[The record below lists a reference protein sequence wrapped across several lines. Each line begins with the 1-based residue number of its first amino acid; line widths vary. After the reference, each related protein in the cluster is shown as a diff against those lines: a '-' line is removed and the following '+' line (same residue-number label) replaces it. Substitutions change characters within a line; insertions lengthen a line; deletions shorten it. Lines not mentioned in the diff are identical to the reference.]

1 MRVRSVRWMVL
12 FAFAALTFAGIGFG
26 VSQAQQIEAVPEAE
40 LPEGVKNAGQFAPPG
55 WAAGQ
60 PHPGQKL
67 YEQACKACHTL
78 SAELTVGPGFAGLYE
93 RVAATPHD
101 NKPVQQRV
109 LEYVRDVQNVQ
120 DPYFKKMQDEVAG
133 PGAQMTLLGGLPP
146 TVTDREILD
155 IIDYILRFKASD
167 FNEREF
173 RKEVQYGMDLVS
185 GATGFQY
192 GGPACIT
199 CHTAGPQEDVRGA
212 NVAGNIAHTYV
223 IARKAGKDKKS
234 NYSDGLHWLLSDV
247 SNKERPRAH
256 KFYDD
261 VEGGGPLSPEESK
274 AVMTFFEDQTRQVGT
289 EHQSNFLPIFGLI
302 LAALFIFLIEPGLIN
317 NLFAEE
323 SEEYVDGPYEEEHHD
338 HGPGHGHGH
347 GHGSKPEPAAA
358 SHSSTESQGAPAS
371 QAAPELTEPPK
382 ETTKETT

>member
-1 MRVRSVRWMVL
+1 MRVRSARLVIG
-12 FAFAALTFAGIGFG
+12 FAFAALVFAGIGFG
-26 VSQAQQIEAVPEAE
+26 VTSAQQIEPLPEAE
-40 LPEGVKNAGQFAPPG
+40 LPDGVKNAGDFAPPG

-60 PHPGQKL
+60 PHPGQKG
-67 YEQACKACHTL
+67 YETSCKACHTL
-78 SAELTVGPGFAGLYE
+78 SAELTVGPGFAGLFD
-93 RVAATPHD
+93 RVNGTPHES
-101 NKPVQQRV
+101 KAVQQRL
-109 LEYVRDVQNVQ
+109 LEYVRDVQNVK

-133 PGAQMTLLGGLPP
+133 PGPQMTVLGGLPP

-223 IARKAGKDKKS
+223 LGRKAGKDKKS
-234 NYSDGLHWLLSDV
+234 NYSDGLHWLLSDPA
-247 SNKERPRAH
+247 NDKRPRAH
-256 KFYDD
+256 SFYTD
-261 VEGGGPLSPEESK
+261 VEGGGPLNEAELK

-302 LAALFIFLIEPGLIN
+302 LAALIIFLIEPGLVN
-317 NLFAEE
+317 NLFVEE
-323 SEEYVDGPYEEEHHD
+323 GHEYVDGPYEEEHHD
-338 HGPGHGHGH
+338 HDHGEARGY
-347 GHGSKPEPAAA
+347 GSKPEAKAEAKP
-358 SHSSTESQGAPAS
+358 EPAS
-371 QAAPELTEPPK
+371 PDPKPDTPPA
-382 ETTKETT
+382 TT

>member
-26 VSQAQQIEAVPEAE
+26 VSQAQQIETVPDTE
-40 LPEGVKNAGQFAPPG
+40 LPEGVKNAGEFAAPG

-60 PHPGQKL
+60 PHPGQAA
-67 YEQACKACHTL
+67 YEQSCKACHTL
-78 SAELTVGPGFAGLYE
+78 GKDLGVGPGFAGLYE
-93 RVAATPHD
+93 RVAAAPHE
-101 NKPVQQRV
+101 NKAVQQRL
-109 LEYVRDVQNVQ
+109 LEFVRDVNNVQ

-133 PGAQMTLLGGLPP
+133 PGVQMTVLGGLPP
-146 TVTDREILD
+146 TVTDRQILD
-155 IIDYILRFKASD
+155 IIDYILRFRASD

-192 GGPACIT
+192 GAPACIT

-323 SEEYVDGPYEEEHHD
+323 SEEFVDGPYEEEHHD
-338 HGPGHGHGH
+338 HGPGHAHADDHG
-347 GHGSKPEPAAA
+347 GGSKPEPAA
-358 SHSSTESQGAPAS
+358 SQTSTEPQSTAPAE
-371 QAAPELTEPPK
+371 AATPPEPPK
-382 ETTKETT
+382 ETT